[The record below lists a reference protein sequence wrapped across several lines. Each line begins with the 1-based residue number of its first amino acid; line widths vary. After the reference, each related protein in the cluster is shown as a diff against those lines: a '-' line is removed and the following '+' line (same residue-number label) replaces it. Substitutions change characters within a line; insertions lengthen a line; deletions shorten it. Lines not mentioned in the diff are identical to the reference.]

1 MRRQLLRVEISVDGV
16 AHLVLGHVV
25 GETEGQSFVGQ
36 VDFHDSL
43 LVSKKPLLERGAW
56 YNLASML
63 GAPSFPV
70 PQTPGP
76 KRGIFVV

>member
-25 GETEGQSFVGQ
+25 REMQDKPFVRQ
-36 VDFHDSL
+36 MYLHNVL
-43 LVSKKPLLERGAW
+43 LISKKPLLERGAW